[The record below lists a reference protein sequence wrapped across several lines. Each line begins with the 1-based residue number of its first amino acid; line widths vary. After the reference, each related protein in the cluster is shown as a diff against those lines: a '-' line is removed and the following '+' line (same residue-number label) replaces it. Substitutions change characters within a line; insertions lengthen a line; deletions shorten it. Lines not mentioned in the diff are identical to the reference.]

1 MRGSHI
7 RAEIIGQA
15 FAVCPMK
22 MQAAMDAMNDDIPR
36 MESKVANANSTAY
49 SEVGNV
55 AVIALDGAMYKKDM
69 SAQCMSVVGYNT
81 LISMI
86 DKAEANSQIDTIL
99 FRVDTP
105 GGSVAGA
112 EEVRFRIKNSKKKT
126 VTIYENL
133 GASGGMWIFTASDEL
148 YASPQTWLG
157 SIGVVVAYEEED
169 KDTKSKRMELVSKNA
184 PNKRCGLNGDC
195 KEKMQNM
202 IDSIEADFFAV
213 LKENTGFEQSKLMQ
227 IFENGG
233 IIKAEIAK
241 ENGFIKDISHFSVL
255 LGNLKSTAGVTRMQ
269 ISNDPSG
276 EVEVV
281 ATEDAVNVS
290 TDVENI
296 ALSQD
301 DLDALVVQNTNA
313 QETIKALNVNIESM
327 QAELTSANAILAGME
342 SRLSMAMSYG
352 ISNDTTLSAMI
363 LAATEE
369 EATSI
374 AIEAKDESV
383 SIGISDG
390 GIASESQATADK
402 EAKELAIALAFAKN
416 L

>member
-7 RAEIIGQA
+7 RAELIGQA

-22 MQAAMDAMNDDIPR
+22 MQAAMDAVNDDIPR
-36 MESKVANANSTAY
+36 MESKVADQNGTAY
-49 SEVGNV
+49 SEVENI

-81 LISMI
+81 IISMI
-86 DKAEANSQIDTIL
+86 DKAEANSRIDTIL

-112 EEVRFRIKNSKKKT
+112 EEVRYRIKNSKKKT
-126 VTIYENL
+126 VTMYENL
-133 GASGGMWIFTASDEL
+133 GASGGMWIFTASDEI

-169 KDTKSKRMELVSKNA
+169 ENSKSKRMELVSKNA

-202 IDSIEADFFAV
+202 IDSIEQDFFAV
-213 LKENTGFEQSKLMQ
+213 LKENTGFEQAELMQ

-241 ENGFIKDISHFSVL
+241 ESGFIKDISHFSVL
-255 LGNLKSTAGVTRMQ
+255 LSNLKSTAGVKMSNTEVSEETNVAVSAEAVV
-269 ISNDPSG
+269 SND
-276 EVEVV
+276 
-281 ATEDAVNVS
+281 TEINQESFA
-290 TDVENI
+290 
-296 ALSQD
+296 
-301 DLDALVVQNTNA
+301 ALVSENNEAKT
-313 QETIKALNVNIESM
+313 TIKDLNASMESIK
-327 QAELTSANAILAGME
+327 AELATASATLEGME
-342 SRLSMAMSYG
+342 SRISMAFGFG
-352 ISNDTTLSAMI
+352 ISDEQTLTSMI

-369 EATSI
+369 EASSI
-374 AIEAKDESV
+374 AIDKKEDVESIEA
-383 SIGISDG
+383 SDG
-390 GIASESQATADK
+390 GVVSDAQAAEEK
-402 EAKELAIALAFAKN
+402 EAAEIAYALEYAQN